1 MGMKV
6 STEHM
11 GRLVHEGQ
19 SSKSW
24 PSVPLLV
31 EFVGALLNLLL
42 NRDRHCRLLR
52 PFDAQG
58 RYVGSVALCVS
69 SLTDSFKPASVK
81 SG

>member
-42 NRDRHCRLLR
+42 NRERHCRLLR
-52 PFDAQG
+52 PFDA
-58 RYVGSVALCVS
+58 
-69 SLTDSFKPASVK
+69 
-81 SG
+81 